1 MKLVAKI
8 LGLIIEAILYPFF
21 WLLEWVLLFV
31 AVIYE
36 KIENLMEDK

>member
-8 LGLIIEAILYPFF
+8 LRLIIGAILYPFF

-31 AVIYE
+31 AVIFE
-36 KIENLMEDK
+36 TIENLMEDE